1 MGLSVFILGLLLG
14 AFIVPALLAD
24 PQGTVE
30 TGKEVV
36 SSVQQI
42 VEMVR

>member
-1 MGLSVFILGLLLG
+1 LSFSVFVLGLLLG
-14 AFIVPALLAD
+14 AFIVPTILAD

-42 VEMVR
+42 VEMIR

>member
-36 SSVQQI
+36 SSIQQI
-42 VEMVR
+42 VEKVR